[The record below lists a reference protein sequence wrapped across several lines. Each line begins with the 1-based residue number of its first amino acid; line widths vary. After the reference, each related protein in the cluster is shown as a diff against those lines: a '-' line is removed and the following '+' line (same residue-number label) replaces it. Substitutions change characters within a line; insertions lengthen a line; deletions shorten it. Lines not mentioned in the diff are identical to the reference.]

1 MNMTVNSLPFLVF
14 FTLTAVIY
22 YLFPRLQWVVLLLAS
37 LVFYSLAGART
48 FLWLILTILTTYGA
62 VRWMEAMDDQLKKR
76 QAGELKEASH
86 EIKKAEKARTKKK
99 KRHVAALFIIVNIGI
114 LALLKYGNF
123 LIDNANYVLG
133 LFGISPVNRL
143 GLAAP
148 LGISY
153 YTLQSIGYVLD
164 VYKGKCKPEHNI
176 LKTALFVCFFPQ
188 MTQGPIGRFP
198 DLAPQLFAVHKFSYE
213 NLSFGLQRV
222 LWGFFKKCVIADR
235 MKPSVDAIFRSAD
248 CSGMTLFLGCVYMAI
263 QIYADFSGYM
273 DIVAG
278 FSEVLGIH
286 LMENFKRPFLSRSL
300 GEYWRR
306 WHLSLSFWFRD
317 YLFYPLSISKPA
329 VRFGKWGKKCF
340 GIRIGKIFPA
350 MFALFIVWFSTGLWH
365 DSSWKYILWG
375 VANGVILMSSL
386 FLEPYFQ
393 KWKAFFHIREES
405 GAWRLFCLVRT
416 FFLVAALKVFPGSP
430 TTQGV
435 FDTIRRIFTDFR
447 PSLSFEA
454 WFPKLVPQDLIFLAI
469 GLTAM
474 LAVDLVQ
481 EKQPVRALIA
491 RQHTALRWL
500 LYLGALAGILIMGTF
515 SISMTGG
522 FTYAQ
527 F

>member
-62 VRWMEAMDDQLKKR
+62 VRWIEAMDDQLKKR
-76 QAGELKEASH
+76 QAEELKEASH

-213 NLSFGLQRV
+213 NLLWTPACPLGFFQKMRDRRPDEALRGRHFPLCRLQRHDAFPR
-222 LWGFFKKCVIADR
+222 LYLYGYPDLCGFLR
-235 MKPSVDAIFRSAD
+235 LYGYRSRLFR
-248 CSGMTLFLGCVYMAI
+248 
-263 QIYADFSGYM
+263 
-273 DIVAG
+273 
-278 FSEVLGIH
+278 
-286 LMENFKRPFLSRSL
+286 
-300 GEYWRR
+300 
-306 WHLSLSFWFRD
+306 
-317 YLFYPLSISKPA
+317 
-329 VRFGKWGKKCF
+329 
-340 GIRIGKIFPA
+340 
-350 MFALFIVWFSTGLWH
+350 
-365 DSSWKYILWG
+365 
-375 VANGVILMSSL
+375 
-386 FLEPYFQ
+386 
-393 KWKAFFHIREES
+393 
-405 GAWRLFCLVRT
+405 GAWYPSDGKLQAPLPLPF
-416 FFLVAALKVFPGSP
+416 S
-430 TTQGV
+430 
-435 FDTIRRIFTDFR
+435 RRI
-447 PSLSFEA
+447 LEA
-454 WFPKLVPQDLIFLAI
+454 LASVLKLLVP
-469 GLTAM
+469 
-474 LAVDLVQ
+474 
-481 EKQPVRALIA
+481 
-491 RQHTALRWL
+491 
-500 LYLGALAGILIMGTF
+500 
-515 SISMTGG
+515 
-522 FTYAQ
+522 
-527 F
+527 

>member
-1 MNMTVNSLPFLVF
+1 MFITLFLISTDMYLRTNVPFQYTISGEREQVF
-14 FTLTAVIY
+14 LLY
-22 YLFPRLQWVVLLLAS
+22 YKDFFEQICSDVQFISPPEVGEFLL
-37 LVFYSLAGART
+37 
-48 FLWLILTILTTYGA
+48 
-62 VRWMEAMDDQLKKR
+62 
-76 QAGELKEASH
+76 H
-86 EIKKAEKARTKKK
+86 
-99 KRHVAALFIIVNIGI
+99 
-114 LALLKYGNF
+114 LLKYGNF

-213 NLSFGLQRV
+213 NLSCGLQRV

-350 MFALFIVWFSTGLWH
+350 MFALFIVWFSTGFWH

-393 KWKAFFHIREES
+393 KWKAFFHIHEES
-405 GAWRLFCLVRT
+405 GAWRFFCLVRT

-435 FDTIRRIFTDFR
+435 FDTVRRIFTDFR
-447 PSLSFEA
+447 PSLAFEA

-491 RQHTALRWL
+491 RQNTALRWL
-500 LYLGALAGILIMGTF
+500 LYLGILAGILIMGTF

-522 FTYAQ
+522 FAYAQ